1 MVDVDKLNEEI
12 KEFGVVVDK
21 MKDLPEIYEKVQVQ
35 LDVCREASNELKMA
49 REDMEKFMTSTTQ
62 TIDQYHKDTDTK
74 LTSVEHNLDQK
85 LDRTEVSL
93 RDRVALSES
102 NLNLAITNLTHTL
115 ENTAAEINQRL
126 DSDAAE
132 NKKRFIIITVCV
144 CVSIILGIVKFF
156 V

>member
-115 ENTAAEINQRL
+115 ENTTAEINQRL

>member
-12 KEFGVVVDK
+12 KEFGIVVDK

-62 TIDQYHKDTDTK
+62 TIEQYHKDTDTK

-102 NLNLAITNLTHTL
+102 NLNLAITNLSHTL
-115 ENTAAEINQRL
+115 ETTAAEINQRL
-126 DSDAAE
+126 DSEAAE